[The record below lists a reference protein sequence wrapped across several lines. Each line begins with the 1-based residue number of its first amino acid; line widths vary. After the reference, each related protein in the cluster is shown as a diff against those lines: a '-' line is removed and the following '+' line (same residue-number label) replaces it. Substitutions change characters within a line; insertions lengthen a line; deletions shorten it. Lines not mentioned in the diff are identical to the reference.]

1 MPTQPEGSSGHF
13 AGGWGEFYASN
24 SDNLGNPHL
33 RTYNGPQA
41 EKVLPKASV
50 PPTTVD
56 CWSLTCARSLVQ
68 SGQFYETS
76 ILPLVPARPGK
87 AAPPP
92 SKDSLTWGVG
102 GTLPQG
108 RYHGKP
114 GPAADFRCS
123 QKKYIP
129 EKGST
134 EIVFSKD
141 TGNKRHVF
149 DEYGDRHDRR
159 SESYFLES
167 VLQRKAKVPEEMRS
181 DHRTIHRMAPPG
193 LKGYMGAEYSNDFFK
208 RPPPEEQ
215 VAEPSKP
222 RKTFKQKR
230 AEEEVALQVDLVT
243 HELGAIPLSSG
254 DDEVNLSDDERET
267 TEADKVFAD

>member
-41 EKVLPKASV
+41 EK
-50 PPTTVD
+50 
-56 CWSLTCARSLVQ
+56 
-68 SGQFYETS
+68 FYETS